1 MRSLIKL
8 KQEDL
13 LFFDIETAPVVPKL
27 ELDTPLFDSWSYK
40 FNKDGTLTNDEVI
53 ESYQKEAGLFPEFA
67 KVVSI
72 VVGKIIKGKICLI
85 TIDNDSEADLL
96 TTFNEVLERNLKCKL
111 VGFVNLGFDT
121 PFVFK
126 RMLINGIEPHD
137 KVDHSGLK
145 PWDVIDID
153 LALEWKGNSF
163 SRASLINVAIAF
175 GLPSPKFD
183 ISGADAGK
191 VYWNEGNEGLSRIS
205 KYCGRDVVTTIN
217 VFRKM
222 LLQEPLEEA
231 EVKVTEKPV
240 EVPLFTKLFDGGKYG
255 AAEKKELETVL
266 AAMSEEE
273 REKAFVVLE
282 AMTSTAKNKKTKI
295 TKAHIKTLKNG
306 K

>member
-13 LFFDIETAPVVPKL
+13 LFFDIESSPVVPKL
-27 ELDTPLFDSWSYK
+27 QLDTPLFDSWSYK
-40 FNKDGTLTNDEVI
+40 VNKNGDLTNDEII
-53 ESYQKEAGLFPEFA
+53 ESYSKEAGLYPEFA

-72 VVGKIIKGKICLI
+72 VVGKIVKGKIFLI
-85 TIDNDSEADLL
+85 TLDNDSEADLL
-96 TTFNEVLERNLKCKL
+96 KEFNTVLERNLKCKL

-145 PWDVIDID
+145 PWDVLDID

-163 SRASLINVAIAF
+163 SRASLIDVATAF
-175 GLPSPKFD
+175 GLPSPKSD
-183 ISGADAGK
+183 ISGSDVGK
-191 VYWNEGNEGLSRIS
+191 VYWEEGREGLTRIS
-205 KYCGRDVVTTIN
+205 EYCGRDVVTTVN

-222 LLQEPLEEA
+222 LRQEPLELGEF
-231 EVKVTEKPV
+231 KVLEKPV
-240 EVPLFTKLFDGGKYG
+240 EVPLFTRLLNGGKYG
-255 AAEKKELETVL
+255 AAEKKELQAILDSMGEGDK
-266 AAMSEEE
+266 E
-273 REKAFVVLE
+273 RAFVVLA
-282 AMTSTAKNKKTKI
+282 AMTSTAKNKNTKF
-295 TKAHIKTLKNG
+295 TKAHLKSL